1 MKKEEEGN
9 KKNSIGIDPEK
20 YFFPVGNYRLRRAE
34 RWEYIP
40 TVSSEVGE
48 IYGRFIYKAL
58 RVAGG
63 STRYARSQGR
73 ME

>member
-40 TVSSEVGE
+40 TVSSEVGK
-48 IYGRFIYKAL
+48 IYVSLKDELLINICLVR
-58 RVAGG
+58 
-63 STRYARSQGR
+63 
-73 ME
+73 